1 MVSNFTT
8 TQMQPQAVQMPVN
21 YPASS
26 TVPSAV
32 NINIVSPSVY
42 GQNASSVPYSPIY
55 SYPQAQTPPP
65 PPFLPS
71 ANATATATAN
81 VQAPPPPAAPVKPLK
96 QQQITPLTNEYIQSL
111 ESYINSPDEQT
122 RISGVKQIM
131 ARFKE
136 DNSRKR
142 DAALTTLLNRSLND
156 KSGNVRVLAMTILA
170 SGYAAGDNNTV
181 GLLNRIQREP
191 SPSSYNEDA
200 HLASDALA
208 QMAALANAQTVN
220 VPES

>member
-8 TQMQPQAVQMPVN
+8 TQMQPQAVQVPVN

-55 SYPQAQTPPP
+55 SYPQAQTLPP

-71 ANATATATAN
+71 ANATATAEAN
-81 VQAPPPPAAPVKPLK
+81 VQALLPPPPAKPLK
-96 QQQITPLTNEYIQSL
+96 KQQITPLTNEYIQSL
-111 ESYINSPDEQT
+111 ESYMNSPDEQT

-136 DNSRKR
+136 DDSRKR
-142 DAALTTLLNRSLND
+142 DAALTALLNRSLND
-156 KSGNVRVLAMTILA
+156 RSGNVRVLGMTILA
-170 SGYAAGDNNTV
+170 SGYATGDNNTV
-181 GLLNRIQREP
+181 GLLNRIQRE
-191 SPSSYNEDA
+191 SSSSSYNEDA

-208 QMAALANAQTVN
+208 QMAALANAQTIN